1 MTEAELQDCLQ
12 RVVKGD
18 QQAFTLLHNR
28 IRQQVYGTA
37 RLLVNRQADVAD
49 VVNEIYIELFRSLP
63 QYDGKRPFGA
73 WLNGMI
79 VRQCSNWN
87 RRSWRRLRLMIRS
100 RENASEVLYPGADTA
115 LLAEEQRDE
124 LMQLVSGLP
133 PKLRSVIVLRYYG
146 ECSYDE
152 IASALDIPLGT
163 AKSRHHKA
171 LRKLRQQA
179 ALTEEDEMKEEWSC
193 LPRVN

>member
-1 MTEAELQDCLQ
+1 MTEEELRECLQ
-12 RVVKGD
+12 RLEHGD
-18 QQAFTLLHNR
+18 KEAFTLLHNT
-28 IRQQVYGTA
+28 IRQQVYGTVS
-37 RLLVNRQADVAD
+37 LLVNRPADVAD
-49 VVNEIYIELFRSLP
+49 VVNEIYIELFRCLP

-87 RRSWRRLRLMIRS
+87 RRSWRRLRLMNRS
-100 RENASEVLYPGADTA
+100 REHASESLYPGADA
-115 LLAEEQRDE
+115 QLLVQEQQGE

-152 IASALDIPLGT
+152 IAAALGIPLGT

-171 LRKLRQQA
+171 LRKLRQNA
-179 ALTEEDEMKEEWSC
+179 VFTADDEMKGEWTC
-193 LPRVN
+193 LSEIN